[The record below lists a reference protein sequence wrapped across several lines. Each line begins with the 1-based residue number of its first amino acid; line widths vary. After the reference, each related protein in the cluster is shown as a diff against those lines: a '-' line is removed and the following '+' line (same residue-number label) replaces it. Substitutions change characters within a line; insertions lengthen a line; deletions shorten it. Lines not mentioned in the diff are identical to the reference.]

1 VRQVRTFFVL
11 NFMTMFIDYT
21 VIKCTSGKG
30 GKGAVTFRREK
41 FVPKGGPDGGDGGK
55 GGDVVFIADKQLHTL
70 QDIRYKKA
78 YSAGKGQQGSSNQRT
93 GKNGDNAIIRV
104 PLGTVVKEMESGNV
118 VADLVDDRQEFVA
131 LQGGKGGRGNARF
144 KSATHQTPRY
154 SQPGIEGQVNTYAL
168 ELKVLADVGLVGL
181 PNAGKSTLLS
191 VVSAARPKIADYP
204 FTTLEPNLG
213 IVKYGEFQSFVMADI
228 PGLIQGASE
237 GKGLGHQFLRHIER
251 TNVLLFLIDVL
262 EENPG
267 KVYDTLRNEIYNY
280 NKDLKQKHFFVIRT
294 KIDLLQSSKRELK
307 SWSDFPEPY
316 INISSVSGSGIPQ
329 LIKAIVETINES

>member
-1 VRQVRTFFVL
+1 
-11 NFMTMFIDYT
+11 MFIDYT

-131 LQGGKGGRGNARF
+131 LQGGKGGKGNARF
-144 KSATHQTPRY
+144 KSSTHQTPRY
-154 SQPGIEGQVNTYAL
+154 AQPGIEGEVNTYAL

-213 IVKYGEFQSFVMADI
+213 IVKYGDYKSFVMADI
-228 PGLIQGASE
+228 PGLIKGAAE
-237 GKGLGHQFLRHIER
+237 GKGLGHQFLKHVER
-251 TNVLLFLIDVL
+251 TQILLYLIDCT
-262 EENPG
+262 EEDPQS
-267 KVYDTLRNEIYNY
+267 VFDTLSTELKTYNP
-280 NKDLKQKHFFVIRT
+280 DLDKKPQLIIRT
-294 KIDLLQSSKRELK
+294 KTDLLNVENEKNWISFEKYL
-307 SWSDFPEPY
+307 D
-316 INISSVSGSGIPQ
+316 ISSVTNNGLNK
-329 LIKAIVETINES
+329 LISSITELLNEPK